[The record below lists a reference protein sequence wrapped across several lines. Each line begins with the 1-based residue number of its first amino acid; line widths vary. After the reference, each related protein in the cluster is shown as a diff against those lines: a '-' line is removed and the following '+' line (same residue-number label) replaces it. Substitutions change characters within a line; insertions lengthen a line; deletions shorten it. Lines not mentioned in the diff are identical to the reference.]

1 MADNLPDWTSNAIS
15 ALFGGGGVASWLVLR
30 RKTLDRIV
38 DDKIKLL
45 LDEYRRINDDCQRDR
60 DEMRREIAE
69 MKRVICLRTG
79 CGDRERGF

>member
-30 RKTLDRIV
+30 RKALDRIV

-45 LDEYRRINDDCQRDR
+45 LEEYQRINADCQRDR
-60 DEMRREIAE
+60 DEMRREISE
-69 MKRVICLRTG
+69 MKRVICLRTE
-79 CGDRERGF
+79 CGDRERGL